1 MGNRL
6 LAVIKDR
13 RWEILSL
20 LRAKTLLIL
29 DNFLVLENA
38 AARGYHL
45 QQLIDVTRPKSQS
58 DGPASTVFIC
68 ECYFPRSV
76 DILAGDRT
84 R

>member
-29 DNFLVLENA
+29 DNLLVLENA

-45 QQLIDVTRPKSQS
+45 
-58 DGPASTVFIC
+58 
-68 ECYFPRSV
+68 
-76 DILAGDRT
+76 
-84 R
+84 